1 MGRSNG
7 SPARRGHHS
16 RRWSRTDL
24 LDSGAERRTTR
35 GGGREG
41 RGKRSRR
48 DREGNRPRVSP
59 CIILASF
66 ERKQRP
72 PRGALPFCCFAYAGR
87 LKTPTEILLFS
98 RVETAVKPNS
108 NLYIRIRSSRI
119 QSFEFYSTYP
129 TFGLVWKKHCNIAK
143 NICSPCNA
151 Y

>member
-87 LKTPTEILLFS
+87 IKTPTEILLFS

-108 NLYIRIRSSRI
+108 NLYIPLESNPIVRILLDLSNFWIRI
-119 QSFEFYSTYP
+119 
-129 TFGLVWKKHCNIAK
+129 WKKHCNIAK